1 MDLALELLGSVR
13 LDENLEKVLFE
24 RLKAAV

>member
-13 LDENLEKVLFE
+13 LDERLEKVLFD
-24 RLKAAV
+24 RLEAAV